1 MARDLYKDCLSR
13 SFAGHKLEAM
23 TGQKTREQLY
33 RLNCHAAAQLR
44 PFSRHADGLDT
55 FPYGTP
61 AFLRHGRGLTAVS
74 RVLGFIRDILIAAGL
89 GSGPVADAFFVA
101 FRFPN
106 LFRRLF
112 AEGAFNAAFVPLF
125 SARLEQEGREAAR
138 RFAGDVL
145 SVMLSGLLLFTA
157 LCLALMP
164 WIMQLIAP
172 GFTENSEKFALTVE
186 LTRIAFP
193 YLLAMVVTA
202 LLGGVLNSLYRFAA
216 AAAAPIILNLF
227 FIAALTV
234 ALPHFATAPGHVLA
248 WTVTL
253 AGLAQ
258 VVFLALCARRAGMSL
273 RLPRPRLT
281 PGVRRLLA
289 LMVPGVLS
297 AGVMQ
302 INLLIGTMIATL
314 QAGAVSYLYYADRV
328 YQLPLGILGIG
339 IGVVLLPDLSRK
351 LRAGAGEAARDS
363 MNRALEYALLLTLPA
378 TFALALVPESLVT
391 GLFQRGAFDDEAA
404 RATGQALA
412 AFAIGL
418 PSYVLVK
425 LFQPAFFAREDTRTP
440 FHLTLVSIL
449 ANVALSLLLFWRIGF
464 VGIALAT
471 AISSWLHVVL
481 LVVVLSRRGFLEP
494 DRRLLDRSLRSLLAS
509 ALMGGLLLV
518 LAPQVNAWLA
528 MGPLGQAAALALLVG
543 SGLAVYAL
551 AALLLGAVTLGE
563 VKRLLRRRNPDAVS

>member
-1 MARDLYKDCLSR
+1 MALLR
-13 SFAGHKLEAM
+13 SFATVG
-23 TGQKTREQLY
+23 
-33 RLNCHAAAQLR
+33 
-44 PFSRHADGLDT
+44 
-55 FPYGTP
+55 
-61 AFLRHGRGLTAVS
+61 GLTAVS

-125 SARLEQEGREAAR
+125 SARLEQEGPEAAR

-145 SVMLSGLLLFTA
+145 AVMLSGLLLFTV

-164 WIMQLIAP
+164 WLMLVIAP
-172 GFTENSEKFALTVE
+172 GFTEDSEKFALTVE

-258 VVFLALCARRAGMSL
+258 VIFLALCARRAGMSL

-363 MNRALEYALLLTLPA
+363 LNRALEYALLLTLPA
-378 TFALALVPESLVT
+378 TFALTLIPESLVT
-391 GLFQRGAFDDEAA
+391 GLFQRGAFDDQAA
-404 RATGQALA
+404 QATGQALA

-440 FHLTLVSIL
+440 FHLTVISIL
-449 ANVALSLLLFWRIGF
+449 ANVVLSLLLFWQIGF

-494 DRRLLDRSLRSLLAS
+494 DRRLLNRGLRSLLAS
-509 ALMGGLLLV
+509 GLMGGLLLL
-518 LAPQVNAWLA
+518 LAPLVGGWLE

-551 AALLLGAVTLGE
+551 AALLLGAVSPAEL
-563 VKRLLRRRNPDAVS
+563 KSLLKRRRQQKPPQSTA

>member
-1 MARDLYKDCLSR
+1 MALLR
-13 SFAGHKLEAM
+13 SFATVG
-23 TGQKTREQLY
+23 
-33 RLNCHAAAQLR
+33 
-44 PFSRHADGLDT
+44 
-55 FPYGTP
+55 
-61 AFLRHGRGLTAVS
+61 GLTAVS

-125 SARLEQEGREAAR
+125 SARLEQEGPEAAR

-164 WIMQLIAP
+164 WIMQVIAP
-172 GFTENSEKFALTVE
+172 GFTDNSEKFALTVE

-193 YLLAMVVTA
+193 YLLAMVITA

-234 ALPHFATAPGHVLA
+234 ALPYFATAPGHVLA

-258 VVFLALCARRAGMSL
+258 VIFLAVCAARAGMSL

-351 LRAGAGEAARDS
+351 LRAGSGEAARDS
-363 MNRALEYALLLTLPA
+363 LNRALEYALLLTLPA
-378 TFALALVPESLVT
+378 TFALALIPESLVA
-391 GLFQRGAFDDEAA
+391 GLFQRGAFDDQAA

-440 FHLTLVSIL
+440 FHLTVIAIL
-449 ANVALSLLLFWRIGF
+449 ANVVLSLLLFWQIGF

-481 LVVVLSRRGFLEP
+481 LLVVLSRRGFLEP
-494 DRRLLDRSLRSLLAS
+494 DRRLLQRCLRSLLAS
-509 ALMGGLLLV
+509 ALMGGLLLF
-518 LAPQVNAWLA
+518 LAPLVSGWLEL
-528 MGPLGQAAALALLVG
+528 GPLGQAAALALLVG
-543 SGLAVYAL
+543 SGLAVYCL
-551 AALLLGAVTLGE
+551 AALLLGAVTLAE
-563 VKRLLRRRNPDAVS
+563 LKSLLRRRGRQEPPQSTA